1 MKSAN
6 IAVFNSSGH
15 WSFGALDPVKPP
27 HKENVKKK
35 KIDLTSL
42 LGISLARAGAE
53 QAPLTTRHTN
63 YSSTS
68 RLTTSSFGG
77 ADGALGAIDPFG

>member
-27 HKENVKKK
+27 HKENVNKK

-53 QAPLTTRHTN
+53 QAP
-63 YSSTS
+63 
-68 RLTTSSFGG
+68 
-77 ADGALGAIDPFG
+77 